1 MDARGIDMDT
11 LFDEIQPQSRSRQIV
26 EKIRGAIEGGTLR
39 QGDKLPPERDLCVQ
53 LGVSRTSLREAMR
66 ILEAYGVVEPT
77 RGGGTYVTDKFSENV
92 FEFLGFGKK
101 LSRQN
106 FKYLLNARKILEVG
120 AVEQA
125 LGPDGAAQTGGG
137 PDPRSLESLV
147 DEQTK
152 EEDFARLGALDA
164 RFHEQLVAMSRNPIL
179 AAFYRMIHAILLQGT
194 TQVIAYP
201 PSRRIV
207 LHDHRKIARAF
218 VGRDRKACVRA
229 VCDHL
234 KKTETLIEKYLP
246 KED

>member
-1 MDARGIDMDT
+1 MNA

-26 EKIRGAIEGGTLR
+26 EKIRGAIEGGTLK
-39 QGDKLPPERDLCVQ
+39 QGDKLPPERDLCAQ

-66 ILEAYGVVEPT
+66 ILETYGLVEPT
-77 RGGGTYVTDKFSENV
+77 QGGGTYITDKFSENV

-101 LSRQN
+101 LSRLN

-125 LGPDGAAQTGGG
+125 LESGKAGAD
-137 PDPRSLESLV
+137 PDPGSLESLV
-147 DEQTK
+147 DEQMK
-152 EEDFARLGALDA
+152 EENVIRLGELDA

-179 AAFYRMIHAILLQGT
+179 VAFYRMIHTILLQAT

-201 PSRRIV
+201 PSRKIV
-207 LHDHRKIARAF
+207 LHDHREIARTF
-218 VGRDRKACVRA
+218 MKRNKNACIRA
-229 VCDHL
+229 VCEHL
-234 KKTETLIEKYLP
+234 KRTETLIEKYLP